1 MIEHCSVSRV
11 SYRLD
16 RADHRLRRH
25 RRLRRQRRCGTPSAS
40 SPPTGPSSISV
51 DLSQITWINGSALR
65 HVAATRRW
73 MSDLLG
79 VDVDLVEWSAA
90 VLQMSTRAR
99 LDGVLGRVA

>member
-1 MIEHCSVSRV
+1 MIEHNFASHVTTDATGRITVSGDV
-11 SYRLD
+11 DVFGAS
-16 RADHRLRRH
+16 ALRH
-25 RRLRRQRRCGTPSAS
+25 ALGKQSA
-40 SPPTGPSSISV
+40 GGAHLISV

-90 VLQMSTRAR
+90 VMQMSTRAR